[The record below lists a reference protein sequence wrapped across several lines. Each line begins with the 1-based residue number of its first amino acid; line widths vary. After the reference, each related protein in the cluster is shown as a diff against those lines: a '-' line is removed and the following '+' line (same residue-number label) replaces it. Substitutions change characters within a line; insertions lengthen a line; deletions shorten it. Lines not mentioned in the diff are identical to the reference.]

1 MNKLSKQELLAKV
14 EERRRKVA
22 IEKRLAERKAQMEAS
37 KVNKPRGLVSR
48 KAGTRNPV
56 SNKLVE
62 ARQNRPVRTITETRG
77 RVGGAPRT
85 FAEAKRQA
93 IAKTPVA
100 LRKTADILFEN
111 TIQNHKRYLEATQLG
126 FNQSQVGLNDA
137 GVDLIKTYFDIWL
150 GYYPTLIT
158 PLIASEQPIKTE
170 RARVFFREIVAG
182 SEKGQVT
189 TGKAMIT
196 PFGVNTDEEYT
207 SSKVT
212 IAKNVAKPTWGPV
225 VPRSIAVEGFD
236 LTWSTDAAF
245 TGLGADGEEI
255 AGAIT
260 EANGT
265 IKVDIT
271 GTDAA
276 DVAVVTYEYDN
287 AYAPTQVP
295 ELQTNIKPMDIQAK
309 YRTLKTNFSFTAGY
323 GYEASFGM
331 SLSEDLAS
339 AAMFELKRE
348 TDLDFVHSVMNAAPR
363 MVIWNRSAGLA
374 VGNYE
379 THKLNFYDAIVKAAN
394 TIYKVSKR
402 ARGNIL
408 IVGVGAQSIV
418 ETLPYFDGDAVGSQ
432 LDGPKVIGTLN
443 KNIKVIAIPD
453 LADDDWAV
461 IYKSAKD
468 NLDAG
473 IIYAPYIPVLA
484 TDPVMLDDMLV
495 RRAFITAYGKLIVN
509 PDYFVRGKII
519 DEPTALAVQVLDKA
533 GKVIEDFGGATVT
546 P

>member
-1 MNKLSKQELLAKV
+1 MEKKLTRKELLAKV
-14 EERRRKVA
+14 EERRKKVA
-22 IEKRLAERKAQMEAS
+22 IEKRLAERKALLESRKEAS
-37 KVNKPRGLVSR
+37 KKVAPRPASKKITER
-48 KAGTRNPV
+48 KV
-56 SNKLVE
+56 
-62 ARQNRPVRTITETRG
+62 NRPNRTITETRG
-77 RVGGAPRT
+77 LVNQAPRT
-85 FAEAKRQA
+85 YVEAKRQA
-93 IAKTPVA
+93 MTKVPAG
-100 LRKTADILFEN
+100 LRNTANILFEN
-111 TIQNHKRYLEATQLG
+111 TIQTHKNKLEATQLG
-126 FNQSQVGLNDA
+126 FNQSQLGLNDA

-170 RARVFFREIVAG
+170 RARVFFREFVAG
-182 SEKGQVT
+182 SDKGKVAK
-189 TGKAMIT
+189 GDVMIT

-207 SSKVT
+207 SNRVT
-212 IAKNVAKPTWGPV
+212 IAKNSTLPTWGPV
-225 VPRSIAVEGFD
+225 VPQSVKIEGFN
-236 LTWSTDAAF
+236 LTWSDDETF
-245 TGLGADGEEI
+245 TGLGADAEAI
-255 AGAIT
+255 TGAIT
-260 EANGT
+260 FGTGT
-265 IKVDIT
+265 INVAIS

-276 DVAVVTYEYDN
+276 SVSHVTYEYDN

-323 GYEASFGM
+323 GFEAAYGV
-331 SLSEDLAS
+331 SLSEDLAN

-363 MVIWNRSAGLA
+363 KVVWNRSAGLA

-379 THKLNFYDAIVKAAN
+379 THKLNFYDAVVKAAN
-394 TIYKVSKR
+394 TIYAVSKR
-402 ARGNIL
+402 ARGNVL
-408 IVGVGAQSIV
+408 LVGVGAQSIV

-453 LADDDWAV
+453 LKEDDWAV

-509 PDYFVRGKII
+509 PDYFVAGSII
-519 DEPTALAVQVLDKA
+519 DAPTALPIQVLDKD
-533 GKVIEDFGGATVT
+533 GDIIEDFSA
-546 P
+546 